1 MSRNDVPSCANTQL
15 AEPTAIVRKD
25 RRITFEWLVKEDEPH
40 GEPRR
45 HLACLNVTHQRA
57 GCNMFSGRQ
66 HGNCYMASLGHE
78 TEARSLLG
86 GVARGYR
93 LFSALAIL
101 TENAGRFS
109 PKQFERFADEA
120 LSKLR
125 ERYEARDER
134 VLSYFDPAGEGPS

>member
-25 RRITFEWLVKEDEPH
+25 RRITFEWLVKEDQQH

-66 HGNCYMASLGHE
+66 HGNCYTASLGREVE
-78 TEARSLLG
+78 TRG
-86 GVARGYR
+86 PYGVARGFR
-93 LFSALAIL
+93 LFSALGIVAED
-101 TENAGRFS
+101 TSRFS
-109 PKQFERFADEA
+109 QKQFERFADLA
-120 LSKLR
+120 LARLR
-125 ERYEARDER
+125 ALYAAGDER
-134 VLSYFDPAGEGPS
+134 VMPYFDPEQDGGS